1 MKGKRD
7 MTLKTIIFT
16 LALQL
21 FGLFVVI
28 SQHLYSKETGFKYF
42 KNYSYKEYNHQAQN
56 WGMAQAKNGIL
67 YVANNGGV
75 LEFDGVSWRV
85 IGIPNYD
92 AVRSIAID
100 NSGTI
105 FIGGNNKIG
114 YLSPDSNGTLKY
126 ESLLDL
132 LNNNVKNFSYVW
144 RIHATKDGIYFRASN
159 FLFRWNPG
167 EIKVWKTDTLFRASY
182 ACKGNFYVQQQEEG
196 LMQMVKGSLKLI
208 PGGEAF
214 AEEKIWMM
222 VPYDNDKN
230 SQKLLIGTR
239 SKGFFLY
246 DGKTA
251 EPFPTE
257 VNDYLKENKLYYG
270 IRLTSG
276 DFALAT
282 SLGGIVIMDYQ
293 GGLKCIFDKNSGL
306 QDDDV
311 QYVFQDNQGNIW
323 LCLDNG
329 ISKIEYVSPIS
340 IYDERSNLPGIVL
353 SVVRH
358 DKYLYVG
365 TTKGLYYLES
375 PLKFN
380 LIPGMSSSCW
390 GLLSIGDSILAATT
404 DGVFQVGDKNNIKQK
419 VVKDLSYMLLPSRRY
434 PGRTWCGTGKGLIT
448 LSQKKGRWM
457 EETRFKSI
465 DQDIRYIAE
474 DPKGNLWLVTSTG
487 GVLKLDFPVNIDR
500 PVVTWYETSHG
511 LPGGRVYVTEAAGHV
526 MFATEKGIYRF
537 DEKKNVFIPDRTMGD
552 EFAGGPHTN
561 SVFYI
566 VEDKNK
572 NIWIHSRSRNHQFIP
587 APGET
592 FKIYSEPF
600 LRIPVI
606 QVNAIYP
613 DPDGKTTWFASFD
626 GLIRYDATVKKNYR
640 QPYRALIRRVLINE
654 KQENERQIFGGWV
667 IKNKT
672 GKAGKAGKPLF
683 PGIEYRD
690 RNLYFE
696 FAAPFFEVE
705 SETRY
710 RCFLEG
716 YDSDW
721 SVWSEVTKKN
731 YTNLD
736 PGMYSFR
743 VRARNVYLHPGEEDV
758 FKFKILPPWYRTW
771 WAFFIYGIIFLLSMF
786 LVVKWRSHRLEQEK
800 QKLEHTIIERTKE
813 IQEKNKQLKNQ
824 SEKLKEMDKVK
835 SRFFANI
842 SHEFR
847 TPLTLIMGPMEQM
860 LSDSRDKR
868 EQKRLSMML
877 RNSQRLL
884 TLINQLL
891 DLSRFD
897 SGKVKLQTAPRD
909 IVSFLKDI
917 VFSFQLTAQKNRLE
931 LEFYSEKENLILY
944 FDAPKME
951 DVMYNLLINALKFTP
966 AGGKITVS
974 VTVKKDAFGDSP
986 RARGRLPLDPHYA
999 SQSTP
1004 ILSPTPGFVNISV
1017 RDTGIGIPKEQLA
1030 HIFDRFFQTQG
1041 PKQEALKGTGIGL
1054 ALVKENVVL
1063 HHGRID
1069 VHSQEGKGTEFVV
1082 RLPLGHE
1089 HLDPGEI
1096 IDTAAVPP
1104 QSSKYQEIESLYML
1118 DGSEAGEQANEEPGV
1133 VDTLDREKPVILVV
1147 EDHADVRKY
1156 ICEPLQADYTV
1167 IEGANGKEGIEKA
1180 KEIIPDLI
1188 VSDIMMPGVDG
1199 YELCSEIKRDIKTS
1213 HIPIILLTAKA
1224 SEESIIQGLQTG
1236 ADDYITKPF
1245 NSKILAVRIK
1255 NLIELRRQ
1263 LQQKIQ
1269 KQMLLQPAEIA
1280 VSSMDQA
1287 FIKDMQEIIEKNL
1300 SKSGFSVEELSK
1312 KLYMNRATVY
1322 RKIMALTGE
1331 NPTEFIRSYRL
1342 QRAAQLLRDK
1352 FGTVS
1357 QVASAVGFDNPAYF
1371 AKCFKEKFHQLPS
1384 SYQASEPHGMG
1395 DLLNG
1400 LGPRA

>member
-1 MKGKRD
+1 MGGR
-7 MTLKTIIFT
+7 MRPGTYLRILETAAFKTIIF
-16 LALQL
+16 ALTFQFFWL
-21 FGLFVVI
+21 FFGI
-28 SQHLYSKETGFKYF
+28 SYHLYSEETGFKYF

-67 YVANNGGV
+67 YVANQGGV

-85 IGIPNYD
+85 IRIPNYD

-100 NSGTI
+100 NYGTI

-114 YLSPDSNGTLKY
+114 YLSPDANGTLKY

-144 RIHATKDGIYFRASN
+144 RTHAAKEGVYFRTSK
-159 FLFRWNPG
+159 FLFRWNAG

-182 ACKGNFYVQQQEEG
+182 ACKGNFYVQQQKEG
-196 LMQMVKGSLKLI
+196 LMQMVNGSLKLI
-208 PGGEAF
+208 PGGETF

-222 VPYDNDKN
+222 VPYDNDNN

-257 VNDYLKENKLYYG
+257 VKDYLEKNLLYHG
-270 IRLTSG
+270 IRLSSG

-282 SLGGIVIMDYQ
+282 SLGGIVIMDCR
-293 GGLKCIFDKNSGL
+293 GGLKWIFDKNSGL

-358 DKYLYVG
+358 DKDLYVG

-380 LIPGMSSSCW
+380 LIPGMSGSCW
-390 GLLSIGDSILAATT
+390 SLLSIGGSILAATT
-404 DGVFQVGDKNNIKQK
+404 DGVFQVGARNNIKQR
-419 VVKDLSYMLLPSRRY
+419 VVKDLSYILLPSKRY
-434 PGRTWCGTGKGLIT
+434 PGLTWCGTDKGLIT
-448 LSQKKGRWM
+448 LSQNKGRWM

-465 DQDIRYIAE
+465 DHDIRYIAE
-474 DPKGNLWLVTSTG
+474 DPKGSLWLVTSTG
-487 GVLKLDFPVNIDR
+487 SVLKLDFPVDINN
-500 PVVTWYETSHG
+500 PVFTGYETSHG
-511 LPGGRVYVTEAAGHV
+511 LPGGRVYATEAAGHV
-526 MFATEKGIYRF
+526 MFATGKGIFRF
-537 DEKKNVFIPDRTMGD
+537 DEEKKVFIPDRTLGN
-552 EFAGGPHTN
+552 EFAGGPD
-561 SVFYI
+561 SRDVFRI
-566 VEDKNK
+566 AADKNK
-572 NIWIHSRSRNHQFIP
+572 NIWFNSKSRNFQAIP
-587 APGET
+587 GPGGT
-592 FKIYSEPF
+592 FTIRSQPF
-600 LRIPVI
+600 CRIPLI
-606 QVNAIYP
+606 QVNDIYP

-654 KQENERQIFGGWV
+654 KQENERQIFGGRV

-672 GKAGKAGKPLF
+672 GKADKPLF

-705 SETRY
+705 TETRY

-721 SVWSEVTKKN
+721 SVWSKVTKKN

-736 PGMYSFR
+736 PGLYSFR
-743 VRARNVYLHPGEEDV
+743 VRARNIYNHPGEEDI

-771 WAFFIYGIIFLLSMF
+771 WAFLIYGIIFLLSMF

-800 QKLEHTIIERTKE
+800 QKLEHTIKERTKE
-813 IQEKNKQLKNQ
+813 IQEKNKQLKDQ
-824 SEKLKEMDKVK
+824 SEKLKEMDSVK

-860 LSDSRDKR
+860 LSDSQDKK

-909 IVSFLKDI
+909 IVPFLKDI
-917 VFSFQLTAQKNRLE
+917 VSSFQLTAQKNRLE
-931 LEFYSEKENLILY
+931 LEFYSEKESLTLY

-951 DVMYNLLINALKFTP
+951 DVMYNLIMNALKFTP
-966 AGGKITVS
+966 AGGKIAVS
-974 VTVKKDAFGDSP
+974 FTVKKDAFGDSP

-1041 PKQEALKGTGIGL
+1041 PGSKQEALKGMGIGL
-1054 ALVKENVVL
+1054 ALVKENVAL
-1063 HHGRID
+1063 HHGKID
-1069 VHSQEGKGTEFVV
+1069 VHSQEGKGTEFVI

-1104 QSSKYQEIESLYML
+1104 QASKYKEIESLYML
-1118 DGSEAGEQANEEPGV
+1118 DGSEAEEQDSKEPGV

-1147 EDHADVRKY
+1147 EDYADVRKY
-1156 ICEPLQADYTV
+1156 ICEPLQAEYTV
-1167 IEGANGKEGIEKA
+1167 IESADGKEGIEKA

-1199 YELCSEIKRDIKTS
+1199 YELCRELKKDIKTS
-1213 HIPIILLTAKA
+1213 HVPIILLTAKA
-1224 SEESIIQGLQTG
+1224 SAESIIQGLETG

-1269 KQMLLQPAEIA
+1269 KQMLLQPAEIE

-1300 SKSGFSVEELSK
+1300 SESGFSVEELSK

-1322 RKIMALTGE
+1322 RKIIALTGE
-1331 NPTEFIRSYRL
+1331 SPTEFIRSYRL

-1384 SYQASEPHGMG
+1384 SYQAS
-1395 DLLNG
+1395 
-1400 LGPRA
+1400 

>member
-1 MKGKRD
+1 MRGKRE
-7 MTLKTIIFT
+7 MTLKTIVFI
-16 LALQL
+16 LAFQL
-21 FGLFVVI
+21 FWLSLAI
-28 SQHLYSKETGFKYF
+28 SQNLYSEETGCKYF
-42 KNYSYKEYNHQAQN
+42 KNYSYKEYDHQAQN
-56 WGMAQAKNGIL
+56 WGMAQAKNGII
-67 YVANNGGV
+67 YVANQGGV

-85 IGIPNYD
+85 IGIPGYD
-92 AVRSIAID
+92 TVHSIVID
-100 NSGTI
+100 NSGII

-114 YLSPDSNGTLKY
+114 YLSPGSNGTLRY

-132 LNNNVKNFSYVW
+132 LKNKVKNFSYVW
-144 RIHATKDGIYFRASN
+144 RTHATKEGIYSRTSN

-182 ACKGNFYVQQQEEG
+182 ACKGNFYVQQQKKG
-196 LMQMVKGSLKLI
+196 LMQMVNGSLKLI
-208 PGGEAF
+208 PGGETF
-214 AEEKIWMM
+214 AEEKIWML

-239 SKGFFLY
+239 SEGFFLY

-251 EPFPTE
+251 EPFPTK
-257 VNDYLKENKLYYG
+257 VNDYLEKNLLYHG

-282 SLGGIVIMDYQ
+282 SLGGIVIMDSH
-293 GGLKCIFDKNSGL
+293 GGLKCIFNKTSGL

-311 QYVFQDNQGNIW
+311 QYIFQDNQGNIW
-323 LCLDNG
+323 LCLDKG

-340 IYDERSNLPGIVL
+340 IYDERSNLSGLVL
-353 SVVRH
+353 SVVKH
-358 DKYLYVG
+358 DKDLYVG

-375 PLKFN
+375 PLKFS

-390 GLLSIGDSILAATT
+390 SLLSIGGSILAATT
-404 DGVFQVGDKNNIKQK
+404 EGVFQVGDKNDIKQK
-419 VVKDLSYMLLPSRRY
+419 VVKDLSYMLLPSKRY
-434 PGRTWCGTGKGLIT
+434 PGRTWCGTDKGLII
-448 LSQKKGRWM
+448 LSPKKGLWM

-474 DPKGNLWLVTSTG
+474 DQKGNLWLVTSAG
-487 GVLKLDFPVNIDR
+487 GVLKLDFPVDIDR
-500 PVVTWYETSHG
+500 PVVTRYETSHG
-511 LPGGRVYVTEAAGHV
+511 LPAGRVYATEAAGHV
-526 MFATEKGIYRF
+526 MFATERGIFRF

-552 EFAGGPHTN
+552 EFAGGPDAN

-572 NIWIHSRSRNHQFIP
+572 NTWIHSRSRNYQFISC
-587 APGET
+587 PGET

-600 LRIPVI
+600 RRIPVI

-626 GLIRYDATVKKNYR
+626 GLIRYDATIKKNYR
-640 QPYRALIRRVLINE
+640 QPYRTLIRRVLINE
-654 KQENERQIFGGWV
+654 KQENERQIFGGQ
-667 IKNKT
+667 
-672 GKAGKAGKPLF
+672 AGKPLF
-683 PGIEYRD
+683 PVIEYRD

-705 SETRY
+705 TETQY

-721 SVWSEVTKKN
+721 SVWSKVAKKN

-743 VRARNVYLHPGEEDV
+743 VRARNVYHYQGEEDV
-758 FKFKILPPWYRTW
+758 FKFKILSPWYRTW
-771 WAFFIYGIIFLLSMF
+771 WAFLIYGIIFLVSMV
-786 LVVKWRSHRLEQEK
+786 LVVKWRSHKLEQEK
-800 QKLEHTIIERTKE
+800 QKLEQTIIERTRE
-813 IQEKNKQLKNQ
+813 IQEKNKQLKDQ

-860 LSDSRDKR
+860 LSDSQDQRQ
-868 EQKRLSMML
+868 QKRLSMML

-891 DLSRFD
+891 ELSRFD
-897 SGKVKLQTAPRD
+897 SGKVKLQAAPRD
-909 IVSFLKDI
+909 IVPFVKEI
-917 VFSFQLTAQKNRLE
+917 VSSFQLAAQKNRLE
-931 LEFYSEKENLILY
+931 LEFYSEKESITLY
-944 FDAPKME
+944 IDAPKME

-966 AGGKITVS
+966 PGGKIAVS
-974 VTVKKDAFGDSP
+974 VFIRQREQQDP
-986 RARGRLPLDPHYA
+986 RDHPPKG
-999 SQSTP
+999 SS
-1004 ILSPTPGFVNISV
+1004 IPGFVNLSV
-1017 RDTGIGIPKEQLA
+1017 QDTGIGIPKEQLS

-1041 PKQEALKGTGIGL
+1041 PRQEALKGTGIGL
-1054 ALVKENVVL
+1054 ALIKENVAL
-1063 HHGRID
+1063 HHGKID
-1069 VHSQEGKGTEFVV
+1069 VHSQEGKGTEFVI
-1082 RLPLGHE
+1082 RLPLGHA
-1089 HLDPGEI
+1089 HLEPGEI
-1096 IDTAAVPP
+1096 IDTAAAPP
-1104 QSSKYQEIESLYML
+1104 QSPKYQEIESLYML
-1118 DGSEAGEQANEEPGV
+1118 AGSEDKEQADEAPGV
-1133 VDTLDREKPVILVV
+1133 VDTLDREKPIILVV
-1147 EDHADVRKY
+1147 EDHTEVRKY
-1156 ICEPLQADYTV
+1156 ICEPLKAEYTV
-1167 IEGANGKEGIEKA
+1167 IEGADGKEGIEKA
-1180 KEIIPDLI
+1180 REIMPDLI

-1199 YELCSEIKRDIKTS
+1199 YELCRELKRDIKTS
-1213 HIPIILLTAKA
+1213 HIPVILLTAKA
-1224 SEESIIQGLQTG
+1224 SEESIIQGLETG

-1280 VSSMDQA
+1280 VSSMDRE
-1287 FIKDMQEIIEKNL
+1287 FIKELQEIIEKNL
-1300 SKSGFSVEELSK
+1300 SESGFNVEELSK

-1331 NPTEFIRSYRL
+1331 SPTEFIRSYRL
-1342 QRAAQLLRDK
+1342 KRAAQLLRGK
-1352 FGTVS
+1352 SGTVS

-1384 SYQASEPHGMG
+1384 SYQASESK
-1395 DLLNG
+1395 
-1400 LGPRA
+1400 